1 MAYAVTL
8 RLDVDA
14 AARVRALWDT
24 LSAAGFANHAARLG
38 YEPHLT
44 LALLDDVA
52 DAPRLGQI
60 VSDTSADWPA
70 MRISLSAVAAFPAG
84 PATLWLAPTTT
95 AALLDRHAAL
105 CAALPAAHPNY
116 RPGAWIPHVTLADDV
131 TAGTVGAGIDLVA
144 ERFHPFTAILDRVEL
159 LRFPPITLLWH
170 AHLAA
175 ANMHS

>member
-24 LSAAGFANHAARLG
+24 LSAAGFANHAAKLG

-44 LALLDDVA
+44 LVLLDDA
-52 DAPRLGQI
+52 PDAARLGQI
-60 VSDTSADWPA
+60 VSNISADWRA
-70 MRISLSAVAAFPAG
+70 LRLSLSAVAAFAADPA
-84 PATLWLAPTTT
+84 ALWLAPTVT
-95 AALLDRHAAL
+95 APLLDLHAAL
-105 CAALPAAHPNY
+105 CAALPAAHSDY

-131 TAGTVGAGIDLVA
+131 TSSTLGAGIDLVA
-144 ERFHPFTAILDRVEL
+144 ERFRSFTAILDRVDV
-159 LRFPPITLLWH
+159 LRFPPMTLLWH

-175 ANMHS
+175 ADTHR